1 MKKRLVKY
9 KVATMFTI
17 LTTMLMVSV
26 AFNVSAASSLVE
38 IKAFLNHGI
47 NVVLHG
53 KKFEPVD
60 PDDGTKYVP
69 ITYKGRT
76 YLPLRAVA
84 EAAGLKVT
92 WDNNTSTAILG
103 NEEGEIAKETISW
116 IKASPEYGGYGPR
129 YRLKSR
135 TPQLLTAGDGTVF
148 EFGYFQENSSGQSE
162 WFNTNY
168 EFDKF
173 KVRIWADDNKDEN
186 GKYDY
191 SDSEIKITDENDILV
206 KEIKVEYGKMYDI
219 EIDIKDVKQLRVSVR
234 GGKSIIGEP
243 MLGK

>member
-1 MKKRLVKY
+1 MKKWFMKN

-17 LTTMLMVSV
+17 LTTMLMASVS
-26 AFNVSAASSLVE
+26 FNVSAASSLVE
-38 IKAFLNHGI
+38 IKANLNHGI

-53 KKFEPVD
+53 KKFEAVD
-60 PDDGTKYVP
+60 PADGTKYVP

-92 WDNNTSTAILG
+92 WDNKTNTAILG
-103 NEEGEIAKETISW
+103 NEEGEIVKETISW

-129 YRLKSR
+129 YLVKSR
-135 TPQLLTAGDGTVF
+135 TPNLLTAGDGTVF
-148 EFGYFQENSSGQSE
+148 EFGYFEENSAGQSE
-162 WFNTNY
+162 TFKTNY

-173 KVRIWADDNKDEN
+173 KARIWADDNKDEDGN
-186 GKYDY
+186 YDY
-191 SDSEIKITDENDILV
+191 IDSVIRITDENDILV

-219 EIDIKDVKQLRVSVR
+219 EIDIKDVKELNVWVR